1 MDGSLGERVGEEGS
15 SLEVLSSG
23 HEGVVSQES
32 RDDTCDVS
40 FVRSDVKGLKERTR
54 DVPPNIIGLSG
65 AFSKT
70 SAQTLRASGPIAASS
85 VALGRTFMPPSMAF
99 VATIPDPSLAH
110 WGPTAPCTSGTPRR

>member
-1 MDGSLGERVGEEGS
+1 MGSGSRQRQFETRGETWDVPTDELSQHLVHPDLGVHVGGVGEVSSVERGRGKGGGRVDMDGSLGERVGQEGS

-54 DVPPNIIGLSG
+54 DVPPNIIGL
-65 AFSKT
+65 
-70 SAQTLRASGPIAASS
+70 
-85 VALGRTFMPPSMAF
+85 
-99 VATIPDPSLAH
+99 
-110 WGPTAPCTSGTPRR
+110 